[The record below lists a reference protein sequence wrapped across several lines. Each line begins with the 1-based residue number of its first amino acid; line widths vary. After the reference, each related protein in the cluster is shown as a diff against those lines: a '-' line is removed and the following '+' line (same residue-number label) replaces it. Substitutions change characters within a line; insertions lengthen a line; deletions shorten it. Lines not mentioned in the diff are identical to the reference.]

1 MSAMETVRSAIAPR
15 HEDLWHRAGA
25 KEEFV
30 EIEPGHTEIVPF
42 FDARVDQSRSVAHE
56 PEPVLDRLH
65 RQVGEMHHYDIVLE
79 DGVDR
84 SARVYLPQESD
95 RSDSPFMIHMDTP
108 WFTST
113 KGHNNRIAEIFMQEI
128 GVPVVVVG
136 PEYSTTQGR
145 LPRELAR
152 LAQTAMGSTSISL
165 SRSAEGSMAI
175 ASHLAA
181 EHELPRSIVKVGES
195 RGAMLAMGERPY
207 AEANDLEILYYD
219 VTDPC
224 VAQRVLQQRGDVLKL
239 ARWPLKEA
247 VGSLAVAAALLP
259 HGGLTHKIGT
269 VSTNPNF
276 LVAAMM
282 GVGPALL
289 SGEAGEFPYRVP
301 TDAGIHIVNF
311 KRNTMADASVWREK
325 FEMHENFELVELKG
339 PHMGLAYPSVQRHVV
354 ERIKRF
360 DEEFLRQGGQLQAVD
375 WQNVYTRKRS
385 NHLRQV
391 A

>member
-1 MSAMETVRSAIAPR
+1 MSVMETVRSAVAPR
-15 HEDLWHRAGA
+15 HEDLWQRAGA
-25 KEEFV
+25 TERFV
-30 EIEPGHTEIVPF
+30 EIEPGHIEVVPF
-42 FDARVDQSRSVAHE
+42 FDARIDRNRTAVAE
-56 PEPVLDRLH
+56 PQPVLDRLH
-65 RQVGEMHHYDIVLE
+65 RQIGEMYHYDVMLE

-84 SARVYLPQESD
+84 TARVYLPND
-95 RSDSPFMIHMDTP
+95 HGADDKPFMIHMDTP

-128 GVPVVVVG
+128 GAPVVVVG
-136 PEYSTTQGR
+136 PEYSTTRGR
-145 LPRELAR
+145 LPYELAR
-152 LAQTAMGSTSISL
+152 LAQTAMGSTGISL

-175 ASHLAA
+175 ADYLAK
-181 EHELPRSIVKVGES
+181 EHDLPRSVVKVGES

-224 VAQRVLQQRGDVLKL
+224 VARRALQRPGDLLKI
-239 ARWPLKEA
+239 ARWPAKEA
-247 VGSLAVAAALLP
+247 IGSLAVAAALLP

-276 LVAAMM
+276 LVAATV

-289 SGEAGEFPYRVP
+289 SGEAGEFPHRVP

-311 KRNTMADASVWREK
+311 KNNSMADSRLWREK
-325 FEMHENFELVELKG
+325 FEAHQNFELVELNG
-339 PHMGLAYPSVQRHVV
+339 PHLGLAYPSVQRHVV

-360 DEEFLRQGGQLQAVD
+360 EAELMRQDGNLSAVD
-375 WQNVYTRKRS
+375 WRNVYARKQK